1 MRTKHRA
8 AATLAAALLTGG
20 LLTACGSDDDDSA
33 TSGAGTTAAAAATT
47 GADTTG
53 TSAAGSGK
61 AVTVSLLL
69 PETKTTRYE
78 AHDRPRFEEKLKA
91 ECPDCKLLYS
101 NANQDA
107 TKQQAQAEAA
117 ITNGADV
124 IVLDAVDGKSAATI
138 VNRAKQA
145 DVPVVAYDR
154 LISDAPI
161 ASYVSFDNIKVGQ
174 AQAQAL
180 LDKIGDPAGK
190 SIVMING
197 APTDASAGDYKKGA
211 HSVLDKSG
219 VKIAKEY
226 DTPDWSPDKA
236 QREMEQ
242 AITALGKDGFAGIY
256 AANDGTAGGAIAA
269 LEGAGIPPSSKPITG
284 QDAEVTAVQRI
295 LSGDQYM
302 TIYLQIKAEAEAAAE
317 LALAAA
323 RDEAPPAGLIN
334 AKVDNGMEEVPS
346 VLLDPTPVTK
356 DTVKETI
363 VADGFL
369 TAKDLCTPAY
379 AKACAAAGIS

>member
-8 AATLAAALLTGG
+8 VATLAAALLTGG
-20 LLTACGSDDDDSA
+20 LLTACGSDDDSGGTTA
-33 TSGAGTTAAAAATT
+33 TSGAATAASTATT
-47 GADTTG
+47 G
-53 TSAAGSGK
+53 SGD
-61 AVTVSLLL
+61 AVKVALLL

-78 AHDRPRFEEKLKA
+78 THDRPRFEEKLKA
-91 ECPDCKLLYS
+91 ECPDCELLYS
-101 NANQDA
+101 NASQDA

-124 IVLDAVDGKSAATI
+124 LVLDAVDGKSAATI

-154 LISDAPI
+154 LIADAPI
-161 ASYVSFDNIKVGQ
+161 ASYVSFDNVKVGQ
-174 AQAQAL
+174 VQAQAL
-180 LDKIGDPAGK
+180 LDAIGDPAGK

-211 HSVLDKSG
+211 HEVFDSSG
-219 VKIAKEY
+219 VTIAKEY

-236 QREMEQ
+236 QRQMEQ
-242 AITALGKDGFAGIY
+242 AITALGKDGFDGVY
-256 AANDGTAGGAIAA
+256 AANDGTGGGAIAA
-269 LEGAGIPPSSKPITG
+269 MESAGIDPSTKPVTG

-302 TIYLQIKAEAEAAAE
+302 TIYLAIKAEAEAAAE

-323 RDEAPPAGLIN
+323 RGEEPPAGLIN
-334 AKVDNGMEEVPS
+334 AQVDNGLEEVPS

-356 DTVKETI
+356 ETVKETI
-363 VADGFL
+363 IADGFL
-369 TAKDLCTPAY
+369 TPQEICTGPY
-379 AKACAAAGIS
+379 ADACAEAGIE

>member
-8 AATLAAALLTGG
+8 VATLAAALLTGG
-20 LLTACGSDDDDSA
+20 LLTACGSDDDSGATTA
-33 TSGAGTTAAAAATT
+33 TSGAATAASTATT
-47 GADTTG
+47 G
-53 TSAAGSGK
+53 SNQ
-61 AVTVSLLL
+61 AVKVALLL

-78 AHDRPRFEEKLKA
+78 THDRPRFEEKLKA
-91 ECPDCKLLYS
+91 ECPDCELLYS
-101 NANQDA
+101 NASQDA

-124 IVLDAVDGKSAATI
+124 LVLDAVDGKSVATI

-154 LISDAPI
+154 LIADAPI
-161 ASYVSFDNIKVGQ
+161 ASYVSFDNIKVG
-174 AQAQAL
+174 AVQAQAL

-190 SIVMING
+190 AVVMING

-242 AITALGKDGFAGIY
+242 AITALGKDGFDGVY

-269 LEGAGIPPSSKPITG
+269 MESAGIDPSTKPITG

-302 TIYLQIKAEAEAAAE
+302 TIYLAIRAEAEAAAE

-323 RDEAPPAGLIN
+323 RGEEPPAGLIN
-334 AKVDNGMEEVPS
+334 AEVDNGMEQVPS

-356 DTVKETI
+356 ETVKDTI

-369 TAKDLCTPAY
+369 TAKDLCTGAY
-379 AKACAAAGIS
+379 AKACADAGIE